1 MQKLFIFMRYIK
13 LILKS
18 LQSIDN
24 LVTYIFSNLSKENIF
39 IKNFFG
45 KKKITLVDV
54 GANLGGYTNL
64 ILQNTK
70 VKEIHIFEPSKK
82 CFGYLKKK
90 FTQNKIYI
98 SNKALSNTN
107 KMNTF
112 YESEVLSQSSLHKVK
127 NKFNSN
133 LENTDVYKI
142 ECITLDKYFYGRKK
156 NFVIDL
162 LKIDAE
168 GEDLMVLEGAS
179 KLLKNKNIRLIK
191 IELLNSFNQKNNSNI
206 NEIMFF
212 LNKYNYYITT
222 ISKTKFVNEKLL
234 MMDVYFSNK

>member
-1 MQKLFIFMRYIK
+1 MK

-54 GANLGGYTNL
+54 GANLGGYTNFV
-64 ILQNTK
+64 LQNTK

-98 SNKALSNTN
+98 NNKALSNTN
-107 KMNTF
+107 KINTF

-142 ECITLDKYFYGRKK
+142 ECVTLDKYFYGRKK

-168 GEDLMVLEGAS
+168 GEDLKVLEGAS

-191 IELLNSFNQKNNSNI
+191 IELLNSFNQKNDSNI
-206 NEIMFF
+206 NEIIFF

>member
-1 MQKLFIFMRYIK
+1 MK
-13 LILKS
+13 LILKT

-24 LVTYIFSNLSKENIF
+24 LVTHIFSNLSKENIF

-98 SNKALSNTN
+98 NNKALSNTN

-112 YESEVLSQSSLHKVK
+112 YESEVLSQSSLHNVK

-142 ECITLDKYFYGRKK
+142 ECVTLDKYFYGCKK

-168 GEDLMVLEGAS
+168 GEDLMVLEGAT

-206 NEIMFF
+206 NEIIFF

-234 MMDVYFSNK
+234 MMDVYFSNE

>member
-1 MQKLFIFMRYIK
+1 MRYMK

-64 ILQNTK
+64 VLQNTK
-70 VKEIHIFEPSKK
+70 VKEIHMFEPSKK

-98 SNKALSNTN
+98 NNKALSNTN

-112 YESEVLSQSSLHKVK
+112 YESEVLSQSSLHNVK

-142 ECITLDKYFYGRKK
+142 ECVTLDKYFYGHKK

-168 GEDLMVLEGAS
+168 GEDLKVLEGAT

-206 NEIMFF
+206 NEIIFF

-234 MMDVYFSNK
+234 MMDVYFSNE

>member
-1 MQKLFIFMRYIK
+1 MRYIK

-64 ILQNTK
+64 VLQNTK

-142 ECITLDKYFYGRKK
+142 ECVTLDKYFYGRKK

-168 GEDLMVLEGAS
+168 GEDLKVLEGAS

>member
-1 MQKLFIFMRYIK
+1 MKF
-13 LILKS
+13 ILKT

-98 SNKALSNTN
+98 NNKALSNTN

-142 ECITLDKYFYGRKK
+142 ECVTLDKYFYGRKK

-206 NEIMFF
+206 NEIIFF

>member
-1 MQKLFIFMRYIK
+1 MKF
-13 LILKS
+13 ILKT

-45 KKKITLVDV
+45 KKKIMLVDV
-54 GANLGGYTNL
+54 GANLGGYTSL
-64 ILQNTK
+64 ILKNTR

-142 ECITLDKYFYGRKK
+142 ECVTLDKYFYGRKK

>member
-1 MQKLFIFMRYIK
+1 MI
-13 LILKS
+13 
-18 LQSIDN
+18 
-24 LVTYIFSNLSKENIF
+24 
-39 IKNFFG
+39 
-45 KKKITLVDV
+45 KKKIFI
-54 GANLGGYTNL
+54 NN
-64 ILQNTK
+64 N
-70 VKEIHIFEPSKK
+70 
-82 CFGYLKKK
+82 
-90 FTQNKIYI
+90 
-98 SNKALSNTN
+98 ALSD
-107 KMNTF
+107 KDKIHTF
-112 YESEVLSQSSLHKVK
+112 YENEVLSQSSLHNVK

-206 NEIMFF
+206 NEIIFF

>member
-1 MQKLFIFMRYIK
+1 MRYMK
-13 LILKS
+13 LILKT

-64 ILQNTK
+64 VLQNTK

-98 SNKALSNTN
+98 NNKALSNTN

-112 YESEVLSQSSLHKVK
+112 YESEVLSQSSLHNVK

-142 ECITLDKYFYGRKK
+142 ECVTLDKYFYGCKK

-168 GEDLMVLEGAS
+168 GEDLMVLEGAT

-206 NEIMFF
+206 NEIIFF

-234 MMDVYFSNK
+234 MMDVYFSNE

>member
-1 MQKLFIFMRYIK
+1 MKF
-13 LILKS
+13 ILKT

-98 SNKALSNTN
+98 NNKALSNTN

-133 LENTDVYKI
+133 LGNTDVYKI
-142 ECITLDKYFYGRKK
+142 ECVTLDRYFYGRKK

>member
-1 MQKLFIFMRYIK
+1 MGYMKF
-13 LILKS
+13 ILKT

-98 SNKALSNTN
+98 NNKALSNTN

-112 YESEVLSQSSLHKVK
+112 YESEVLSQSSLHNVK

-133 LENTDVYKI
+133 LKNTDVYKI
-142 ECITLDKYFYGRKK
+142 ECVTLDKYFYGRKK

-206 NEIMFF
+206 NEIIFF

>member
-1 MQKLFIFMRYIK
+1 MKF
-13 LILKS
+13 ILKT

-45 KKKITLVDV
+45 KKKIMLVDV

-98 SNKALSNTN
+98 NNKALSNTN
-107 KMNTF
+107 KINTF
-112 YESEVLSQSSLHKVK
+112 YESEVLSQSSLHNVK

-142 ECITLDKYFYGRKK
+142 ECVTLDKYFYGRKK

-179 KLLKNKNIRLIK
+179 KLLKNRNIRLIK

-206 NEIMFF
+206 NEIIFF

>member
-1 MQKLFIFMRYIK
+1 MRYIK
-13 LILKS
+13 PILKS

-98 SNKALSNTN
+98 NNKALSNTN
-107 KMNTF
+107 KINTF
-112 YESEVLSQSSLHKVK
+112 YESEVLSQSSLHNVK

-142 ECITLDKYFYGRKK
+142 ECVTLDKYFYGRKK

-168 GEDLMVLEGAS
+168 GEDLKVLEGAS
-179 KLLKNKNIRLIK
+179 KLLKNRNIRLIK

-206 NEIMFF
+206 NEIIFF

>member
-1 MQKLFIFMRYIK
+1 MGYMKY
-13 LILKS
+13 ILKT

-98 SNKALSNTN
+98 NNKALSNTN
-107 KMNTF
+107 KINTF
-112 YESEVLSQSSLHKVK
+112 YESEVLSQSSLHNVK

-142 ECITLDKYFYGRKK
+142 ECVTLDKYFYGRKK

-206 NEIMFF
+206 NEIIFF

>member
-1 MQKLFIFMRYIK
+1 MGYMKF
-13 LILKS
+13 ILKT

-98 SNKALSNTN
+98 NNKALSNTN

-142 ECITLDKYFYGRKK
+142 ECVTLDKYFYGRKK

-206 NEIMFF
+206 NEIIFF

>member
-1 MQKLFIFMRYIK
+1 MRYIK

-98 SNKALSNTN
+98 NNKALSNTN
-107 KMNTF
+107 KINTF
-112 YESEVLSQSSLHKVK
+112 YESEVLSQSSLHNVK

-142 ECITLDKYFYGRKK
+142 ECVTLDKYFYGRKK

-206 NEIMFF
+206 NEIIFF

>member
-1 MQKLFIFMRYIK
+1 MGYMKF
-13 LILKS
+13 ILKT

-98 SNKALSNTN
+98 NNKALSNTN

-112 YESEVLSQSSLHKVK
+112 YESEVLSQSSLHNVK

-142 ECITLDKYFYGRKK
+142 ECVTLDKYFYGRKK

-168 GEDLMVLEGAS
+168 GEDLKVLEGAS

-206 NEIMFF
+206 NEIIFF

>member
-1 MQKLFIFMRYIK
+1 MKF
-13 LILKS
+13 ILKT

-54 GANLGGYTNL
+54 GANLGGYTDL

-98 SNKALSNTN
+98 NNKALSNTN
-107 KMNTF
+107 KINTF
-112 YESEVLSQSSLHKVK
+112 YESEVLSQSSLHNVK

>member
-1 MQKLFIFMRYIK
+1 MK
-13 LILKS
+13 LILKT

-90 FTQNKIYI
+90 FTQNKTYI
-98 SNKALSNTN
+98 NNKALSNTN

-112 YESEVLSQSSLHKVK
+112 YENEVLSQSSLHNVK

-133 LENTDVYKI
+133 LKNTDVYKI
-142 ECITLDKYFYGRKK
+142 ECVTLDKYFYGRKK

-168 GEDLMVLEGAS
+168 GEDLMVLEGAT

-206 NEIMFF
+206 NEIIFF

>member
-1 MQKLFIFMRYIK
+1 MK
-13 LILKS
+13 LILKT

-98 SNKALSNTN
+98 NNKALSNTN

-112 YESEVLSQSSLHKVK
+112 YESEVLSQSSLHNVK

-133 LENTDVYKI
+133 LKNTDIYKI
-142 ECITLDKYFYGRKK
+142 ECVTLDKYFYGRKK

-168 GEDLMVLEGAS
+168 GEDLKVLEGAS
-179 KLLKNKNIRLIK
+179 KLLKNRNIRLIK

-206 NEIMFF
+206 NEIIFF

>member
-1 MQKLFIFMRYIK
+1 MRYMK
-13 LILKS
+13 LILKT

-98 SNKALSNTN
+98 NNKALSNTN

-112 YESEVLSQSSLHKVK
+112 YESEVLSQSSLHNVK

-133 LENTDVYKI
+133 LKNTDVYKI
-142 ECITLDKYFYGRKK
+142 ECVTLDKYFYGRKK

-206 NEIMFF
+206 NEIIFF

>member
-1 MQKLFIFMRYIK
+1 MRYIK
-13 LILKS
+13 PILKS

-142 ECITLDKYFYGRKK
+142 ECVTLDKYFYGRKK

-168 GEDLMVLEGAS
+168 GEDLKVLEGAS

-206 NEIMFF
+206 NEIIFF